1 MSPTLTFLLCL
12 GLSVGLRTSEQAGTL
27 PKPTILAEPGSLIS
41 RGKPVAI
48 WCQGTL
54 EAKEYLVYGEGSSA
68 PWDRQQPVKPK
79 AKVRFSIPHMEEQH
93 AGRHRCYYL
102 SPTGW
107 SEHSDPLE
115 LVLTGFYRKPSLS
128 ALPSPLVTSGGNVTL
143 HCGSWLRFDRFILIE
158 EGGHKPFWTLDSQRP
173 LREQFQALFPVGP
186 VTPSHRWTFRCYG
199 CYRFTPQVCSEPS
212 DPMEL
217 LVPGVSG
224 KPSLLSQQ
232 GPIVTS
238 GQKLTLQCLS
248 DVCYDRF
255 ALSKEGGHDLPQPL
269 GQQLQTRRSQGDFP
283 LGHVIWSHGGQY
295 RCYGRHKL
303 SSNWSAPSDP
313 LDILVA
319 GLLDD
324 TPALSVLPGP
334 TVASGENVTLLC
346 QTQSRRDTFLLSKEG
361 ATAPPLRLRSKY
373 QAQQYQAQFSMSP
386 ATSAHAGMYRCYSS
400 CNTSPYELSHP
411 SDPLELMVSG
421 IYSKPTLS
429 ALPSPVVTS
438 GGNMT
443 LQCDSWQGFDRFILT
458 KEGEHKPSWILD
470 SQRHPNGKFQALFP
484 VGPMIPFHRWTFRC
498 NGYYRKYPQ
507 VWSHPSDP
515 LELLVSGPNV
525 EPRRPPTGPISTTEM
540 SDTIS
545 LSQNKSDS
553 KSDSYP
559 RDYTVEN
566 LIQMGMAGL
575 ILVVLGILIF
585 QAQHSPRR
593 PQDAAKR

>member
-1 MSPTLTFLLCL
+1 MSPKLTFLLCL
-12 GLSVGLRTSEQAGTL
+12 GLSVGLRTSEQTGTL
-27 PKPTILAEPGSLIS
+27 PKPTIWAEPGSLIS
-41 RGKPVAI
+41 WGKPVAI

-54 EAKEYLVYGEGSSA
+54 EAKEYLVYGEGSSE
-68 PWDRQQPVKPK
+68 PWDRQQPLKPK

-102 SPTGW
+102 SHTGW

-115 LVLTGFYRKPSLS
+115 LVVTGFYRKPSLS
-128 ALPSPLVTSGGNVTL
+128 ALPSPVVTSGGNVTL
-143 HCGSWLRFDRFILIE
+143 RCGSWLRFDRFILIE
-158 EGGHKPFWTLDSQRP
+158 EGEHKPFWTLDSQRP
-173 LREQFQALFPVGP
+173 LREQFQALFPVGR
-186 VTPSHRWTFRCYG
+186 VTPSRRWTFRCYG

-269 GQQLQTRRSQGDFP
+269 SQQLQTGCSQGDFP
-283 LGHVIWSHGGQY
+283 LGHVIWSHGGRY

-324 TPALSVLPGP
+324 TPALLVLPGP

-346 QTQSRRDTFLLSKEG
+346 QTQSRRDSFLLSKEG
-361 ATAPPLRLRSKY
+361 ATDPPLRLRSKY

-400 CNTSPYELSHP
+400 CNTSPYELSQP
-411 SDPLELMVSG
+411 SVPLELMVSG
-421 IYSKPTLS
+421 HSGDPTS
-429 ALPSPVVTS
+429 
-438 GGNMT
+438 
-443 LQCDSWQGFDRFILT
+443 
-458 KEGEHKPSWILD
+458 
-470 SQRHPNGKFQALFP
+470 
-484 VGPMIPFHRWTFRC
+484 
-498 NGYYRKYPQ
+498 
-507 VWSHPSDP
+507 
-515 LELLVSGPNV
+515 
-525 EPRRPPTGPISTTEM
+525 PPTEHNLMAGGSEDRLSTTESGLWKGLKPYQNVLIGISVAFILLLFLFLLLLIRHRRQGKCRT
-540 SDTIS
+540 SDAAV
-545 LSQNKSDS
+545 KSTQPEEGVELHPQAAA
-553 KSDSYP
+553 SD
-559 RDYTVEN
+559 V
-566 LIQMGMAGL
+566 
-575 ILVVLGILIF
+575 
-585 QAQHSPRR
+585 
-593 PQDAAKR
+593 PQDVIYAQLNHLTLGRETTPSSSQSEEPPAEPSMYAALAIH